1 MDHPVVQVSRNDAL
15 AFCRWADKR
24 LPTEA
29 EWEIAAKGGTEN
41 DLYPWGTDF
50 LAGEDYHC
58 NIWQGAFPKA
68 NTKADGFASTAPAR
82 FYEPNGYGL
91 YQVIGNVWE
100 WCSNPARIPL
110 EQFRSWD
117 SHFFEQR
124 FQQVDDAMYATRGGS
139 FLCHESYCKRYRI
152 AARNGNSGMSAANNL
167 GFRCAK
173 S

>member
-1 MDHPVVQVSRNDAL
+1 M
-15 AFCRWADKR
+15 
-24 LPTEA
+24 T
-29 EWEIAAKGGTEN
+29 
-41 DLYPWGTDF
+41 LYPWGTDF

-117 SHFFEQR
+117 SHFLSNDFSR
-124 FQQVDDAMYATRGGS
+124 WMMPCMRHGRVVLVS
-139 FLCHESYCKRYRI
+139 
-152 AARNGNSGMSAANNL
+152 
-167 GFRCAK
+167 
-173 S
+173 

>member
-1 MDHPVVQVSRNDAL
+1 MRLREQTGDILKVRTHRLSNGWIIQSSKSREMMRWHFAAGQISGCQQKLNGRLPRKVVQRMTYIHGD
-15 AFCRWADKR
+15 R
-24 LPTEA
+24 
-29 EWEIAAKGGTEN
+29 
-41 DLYPWGTDF
+41 F

-117 SHFFEQR
+117 SHF
-124 FQQVDDAMYATRGGS
+124 
-139 FLCHESYCKRYRI
+139 
-152 AARNGNSGMSAANNL
+152 
-167 GFRCAK
+167 
-173 S
+173 